1 MFFYSVRLLLTE
13 AGLLGEDCCLFAIPE
28 SSAGSPPAWDT
39 SWGCRESPAFP
50 LADMT
55 EATAVCLFFLPFLLF
70 FFLEELFLLFFGA
83 LNSSCCCEI

>member
-1 MFFYSVRLLLTE
+1 MFLYSVRLLLTD
-13 AGLLGEDCCLFAIPE
+13 AGLLGEDCCLFAIPD

-39 SWGCRESPAFP
+39 SWGCRESPSFP
-50 LADMT
+50 LAAEMT

-83 LNSSCCCEI
+83 LNSSCCEI